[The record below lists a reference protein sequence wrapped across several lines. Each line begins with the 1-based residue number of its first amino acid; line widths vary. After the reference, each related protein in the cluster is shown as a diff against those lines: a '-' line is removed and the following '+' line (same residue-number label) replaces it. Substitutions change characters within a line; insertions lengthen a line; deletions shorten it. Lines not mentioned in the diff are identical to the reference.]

1 MSPRRGAYSR
11 ASSPRPRCHSEP
23 CRLNGPWNKGG
34 AVLMLQPSLTH
45 FVKSLREAR
54 ARWSPGDELDRVLE
68 QVSGDIVQAIQALK
82 ESRTETTSALF
93 DELYRLL
100 TSFESLSGYCSSA
113 VPKALGYPFIR
124 AERQVRDALS
134 FLYPETAASL
144 SSSEAAKIISISA
157 TKRRVVDIETF
168 QLGPHH
174 MPRVFNGFWQL
185 SSSAWG
191 SASAESQEAALAEL
205 IELGLS
211 TAGEWTSTLWFPFWY
226 TPATRTA
233 LRAPRGH
240 RCRVV
245 LHGQKSGHV
254 LLTEPFLQ
262 RHGRSLRRRRADLW
276 EFPEQATK

>member
-1 MSPRRGAYSR
+1 
-11 ASSPRPRCHSEP
+11 
-23 CRLNGPWNKGG
+23 
-34 AVLMLQPSLTH
+34 MLQPSLTH
-45 FVKSLREAR
+45 FVKSMREAR
-54 ARWSPGDELDRVLE
+54 ARWSPGDELDRVLD

-82 ESRTETTSALF
+82 ESRPETTSALL
-93 DELYRLL
+93 DELYGLL

-113 VPKALGYPFIR
+113 APKALGYPFIR

-157 TKRRVVDIETF
+157 TKQHVNIETF

-174 MPRVFNGFWQL
+174 VPRVFNGFWQL

-211 TAGEWTSTLWFPFWY
+211 TAGEWTSTL
-226 TPATRTA
+226 
-233 LRAPRGH
+233 
-240 RCRVV
+240 
-245 LHGQKSGHV
+245 
-254 LLTEPFLQ
+254 
-262 RHGRSLRRRRADLW
+262 
-276 EFPEQATK
+276 

>member
-1 MSPRRGAYSR
+1 MAHGIS
-11 ASSPRPRCHSEP
+11 
-23 CRLNGPWNKGG
+23 

-54 ARWSPGDELDRVLE
+54 ARWSPGDELDRVLD

-82 ESRTETTSALF
+82 ESRPETTPALF
-93 DELYRLL
+93 DELYGLL
-100 TSFESLSGYCSSA
+100 TSFGALHSYCSSSA
-113 VPKALGYPFIR
+113 PKALGYPFVR
-124 AERQVRDALS
+124 AERQVRDVLS
-134 FLYPETAASL
+134 FLYPGAAASL

-157 TKRRVVDIETF
+157 TKRRVDTEMF

-211 TAGEWTSTLWFPFWY
+211 TAGEWTSTL
-226 TPATRTA
+226 
-233 LRAPRGH
+233 
-240 RCRVV
+240 
-245 LHGQKSGHV
+245 
-254 LLTEPFLQ
+254 
-262 RHGRSLRRRRADLW
+262 
-276 EFPEQATK
+276 